1 MASIAESGL
10 ILMRYDTK
18 VVFYKDEKG
27 IYNPKTSKHEHK
39 LISWN
44 VWANVT
50 DLGSAKQVELLGK
63 ISQGTKTV
71 RLISKLDNPW
81 DYLMIEN
88 DGNHYRFKSSID
100 VSKGFAMIV
109 GQDNG

>member
-1 MASIAESGL
+1 MASITESGL

-39 LISWN
+39 FTSWN

-50 DLGSAKQVELLGK
+50 DLGTAKQVELLGK

-71 RLISKLDNPW
+71 RLPSEISAAW

-88 DGNHYRFKSSID
+88 DNIQYRFKASID
-100 VSKGFAMIV
+100 VLKGYAMIV